1 MMPKSD
7 GLALFKTMC
16 LNAHLKKKMG
26 LSTQWIE
33 NFPLLYQQMSN
44 SVSGSTVQLKRADNL
59 DDFDSALMT
68 SVFAT
73 DLGH

>member
-1 MMPKSD
+1 MHILKIK
-7 GLALFKTMC
+7 LAFL
-16 LNAHLKKKMG
+16 
-26 LSTQWIE
+26 LSELRI
-33 NFPLLYQQMSN
+33 FHYQQMSN
-44 SVSGSTVQLKRADNL
+44 SVSGTTVQLKRADDS